1 MRFFDYYFFFFSGY
15 QSDEVLTDM
24 AVSMHTEKSLNAAVI
39 IPSLTCVHTL
49 LTPRVQLG
57 LCTTG
62 LTDWVSY
69 SGSYWWSLFTAGLTY
84 GVFFTVGLTDWVSW
98 IFLPQVLN
106 LNFRSHVI
114 NSSRTIG
121 SL

>member
-62 LTDWVSY
+62 LTDWVSLQWVLLVESLY
-69 SGSYWWSLFTAGLTY
+69 SGSYLRS
-84 GVFFTVGLTDWVSW
+84 FFYS
-98 IFLPQVLN
+98 
-106 LNFRSHVI
+106 
-114 NSSRTIG
+114 G
-121 SL
+121 SY